1 MSGLPDLPAAQPR
14 LREALIQIL
23 GHPGSMVRAQMAY
36 EIGTHYGVE
45 ASAAQ
50 NLAISVEYFH
60 TASLIFDDLPC
71 MDDAT
76 KRRGEI
82 CVHRQFGEAT
92 AILASLGLINR
103 AYALAW
109 KAILTRPVEYRQAA
123 ADYLEACLGIAGVLS
138 GQSEDLHYA
147 KLFASERV
155 PHEVALLKTVPLVRL
170 SLVLPALL
178 GGASPSD
185 RLQLERISKFWG
197 LSYQLIDDLKDIS
210 SRPEASSKTIGRD
223 KLFDR
228 PNEVL
233 TFGAKVATRRLKVLL
248 LLGDRSLRRLEK
260 GGPPFS
266 YLKQLRGRFVEE
278 LAVLQAS

>member
-1 MSGLPDLPAAQPR
+1 
-14 LREALIQIL
+14 
-23 GHPGSMVRAQMAY
+23 MVRAQMAY
-36 EIGTHYGVE
+36 EMGTRYGIE
-45 ASAAQ
+45 SGAAQ

-60 TASLIFDDLPC
+60 TSSLIFDDLPC
-71 MDDAT
+71 MDDAV
-76 KRRGEI
+76 KRRGVL
-82 CVHRQFGEAT
+82 CVHRQFGQAT

-109 KAILTRPVEYRQAA
+109 KAILTRPVEYQQAA
-123 ADYLEACLGIAGVLS
+123 ADYLETCLGVVGVLS
-138 GQSEDLHYA
+138 GQCEDLHYT

-178 GGASPSD
+178 GGAGPSD

-197 LSYQLIDDLKDIS
+197 LSYQLIDDLKDLS
-210 SRPEASSKTIGRD
+210 SRPEVSGKTVGRD

-233 TFGAKVATRRLKVLL
+233 KFGAEVATRRLKALL

-260 GGPPFS
+260 GRPPFS

-278 LAVLQAS
+278 LGLLQVH